1 MACGMGRCAAR
12 MTPAALEGQARARIH
27 AGGQTKFP
35 SMPSKRKPSRR
46 NHAKAER
53 PIDMDDP
60 HWIAGIHHYCDR
72 WCERCDF
79 SHRCLKF
86 AVIERLIG
94 DDTSEARN
102 RTSFAALARVFD
114 EARIELDVATGKA
127 SEDDLRVGAN
137 VAVEKR
143 IQRRAHAAGGRETNA
158 ALTYAH
164 MVDEW
169 FNNELKLPLRHV
181 RDLKTRVENGLVR
194 VADAKGEL
202 VRLNDCVEIIR
213 WHQHLPYVKLS
224 RAFTSRVEEEA
235 APERGPRD
243 SDGSAKVAL
252 IALDRSIAAW
262 SQLRDLFPEKTD
274 SFLEILV
281 HLDRLRRAVLVKFPR
296 ARRFKR
302 PGFDENPPRTRRKPK
317 PRP

>member
-1 MACGMGRCAAR
+1 M
-12 MTPAALEGQARARIH
+12 PA
-27 AGGQTKFP
+27 
-35 SMPSKRKPSRR
+35 KRKPAR
-46 NHAKAER
+46 KTPLQEER
-53 PIDMDDP
+53 IIDATDP
-60 HWIAGIHHYCDR
+60 HWITGIHHYCDR

-94 DDTSEARN
+94 DDDSHD
-102 RTSFAALARVFD
+102 RTGLGTLARIFD
-114 EARIELDVATGKA
+114 EARIELEVGINKA
-127 SEDDLRVGAN
+127 GADELQVGAN

-143 IQRRAHAAGGRETNA
+143 IQRRAQIAGGRETNA

-169 FNNELKLPLRHV
+169 FNNDKLPLRHI
-181 RDLKTRVENGLVR
+181 RDLKTRVENGLIR

-213 WHQHLPYVKLS
+213 WHQHLPYVKLC
-224 RAFTSRVEEEA
+224 RAFTSRVEEESSR
-235 APERGPRD
+235 ESGPKD

-252 IALDRSIAAW
+252 IALDRSIEAW

-274 SFLEILV
+274 SLLEILV
-281 HLDRLRRAVLVKFPR
+281 HLDRLRRAVSAKFPR
-296 ARRFKR
+296 ARKFKR
-302 PGFDENPPRTRRKPK
+302 PGFDEKPPRIRRKPSK
-317 PRP
+317 RR